1 MTRKTNDVRR
11 TRMIRMAANELK
23 VRNELREGD
32 APRSVAFLFLM
43 AASLAIHSLI
53 FFRVFSRLSR
63 FHLFLLLPAF
73 VGCSSSTSP
82 SSSPR
87 PSVTAGQVGQATAL
101 FDSVVAQLASLPESI
116 ALDLAPPQVL
126 LDSRSSGDGKDVQA
140 TITMPPNAELPIF
153 NLLTVTSGNGRLQ
166 TLRVRPGDI
175 VKYYAQ
181 ADADTQQRLADSL
194 GALWNKP
201 NPTPDEQAIIDQAWA
216 NIDQRTV
223 SYSAIDLVV
232 AQVLSDNTLIIE
244 KGLNGPSTFPMKMEI
259 WRNTD
264 QRMNEISTRLAAYV
278 NRREPP
284 RGWEPTPD
292 EFALT
297 QVVERLNQWLRSRPK
312 SGEWAPPKLLESAP
326 EAVRKLPELQV
337 AALRDG
343 MLQPWEGR
351 LLQEALWLRDISQW
365 ARGTEATPLARA
377 TKLFDWTVRNLALV
391 EPAAA
396 LPRRPWQLLIHGQA
410 TAAGRAWVFAELC
423 RQQRLT
429 PCVIEFP
436 RGDDK
441 PAWLW
446 CGVFIDNQIY
456 LFDPQR
462 GLPLSDD
469 GEASVATLADVV
481 KNPAMLAKNGAE
493 DSPSPITAE
502 TLVARKF
509 YVVGDTLS
517 LSQRAAAL
525 EQRMTGDNAVTLT
538 AAIDTHA
545 EQVAAASDGATVALW
560 PHPWEVTAAQLE
572 LDVAGRKQEV
582 LAILPYTWR
591 PALWKARL
599 LHFRGRKQAVGKNV
613 QDALAE
619 KQDDHQAAQLLYMN
633 PTVRPSDQ
641 KLAAQGSDEKRGIY
655 VSAKRAATYW
665 LGLLQYEEGRYDRSA
680 SWLDNKILA
689 GDAAATYNRERAL
702 EAERKA
708 AAANP

>member
-1 MTRKTNDVRR
+1 MNGEESEIDCSCQAKSRADDHKSKK
-11 TRMIRMAANELK
+11 IRANPLH
-23 VRNELREGD
+23 
-32 APRSVAFLFLM
+32 PRPFFQKSG
-43 AASLAIHSLI
+43 ASPI
-53 FFRVFSRLSR
+53 
-63 FHLFLLLPAF
+63 FLLF
-73 VGCSSSTSP
+73 VIGLAGCSNPNS

-87 PSVTAGQVGQATAL
+87 PSVTAGQVGQASAL
-101 FDSVVAQLASLPESI
+101 LDSVIAQLGSSPESI

-140 TITMPPNAELPIF
+140 TISAPPNAELPIF

-166 TLRVRPGDI
+166 SLRVRPGDI

-201 NPTPDEQAIIDQAWA
+201 NPSPDEQAIIDQAWA

-223 SYSAIDLVV
+223 SYGAIDLVV

-264 QRMNEISTRLAAYV
+264 QRMNDISTRLAAYV

-297 QVVERLNQWLRSRPK
+297 QVVERLNQWLRSRAK
-312 SGEWAPPKLLESAP
+312 SGEWAPAKLLESLP
-326 EAVRKLPELQV
+326 EATRKLPELQI
-337 AALRDG
+337 ATLRDG
-343 MLQPWEGR
+343 MMQPWEGR
-351 LLQEALWLRDISQW
+351 LLQESLWMRDISQW
-365 ARGTEATPLARA
+365 ARGTDATPLARA

-391 EPAAA
+391 EKAEA
-396 LPRRPWQLLIHGQA
+396 LPRRPWQLLVHGQA

-429 PCVIEFP
+429 SCVIELP
-436 RGDDK
+436 LGAGK

-446 CGVFIDNQIY
+446 CGVVIDKQIH
-456 LFDPQR
+456 LFDAQR
-462 GLPLSDD
+462 GLPLSGND
-469 GEASVATLADVV
+469 EVSVATISAVLKD
-481 KNPAMLAKNGAE
+481 PALLAKNDVK
-493 DSPSPITAE
+493 DSTYPITAD
-502 TLVARKF
+502 TIANRKF
-509 YVVGDTLS
+509 YVVGDTLA

-538 AAIDTHA
+538 AAVDTHA
-545 EQVAAASDGATVALW
+545 EQVAAVAGGSTVSLW
-560 PHPWEVTAAQLE
+560 PHPWEITAAQLE
-572 LDVAGRKQEV
+572 LDEAGRKREV

-613 QDALAE
+613 RDALAE
-619 KQDDHQAAQLLYMN
+619 EQDDHHDAQLLYMD
-633 PTVRPSDQ
+633 PTVRPSDA
-641 KLAAQGSDEKRGIY
+641 KLAAQGSDEKRSIY
-655 VSAKRAATYW
+655 IAAKRAATYW

-689 GDAAATYNRERAL
+689 GDAAAEYNRNRAL

-708 AAANP
+708 AAASP

>member
-1 MTRKTNDVRR
+1 MERIKKSSKADNFFERQPTAKRWCCLEK
-11 TRMIRMAANELK
+11 IRAYPPH
-23 VRNELREGD
+23 
-32 APRSVAFLFLM
+32 PRSS
-43 AASLAIHSLI
+43 AAPI
-53 FFRVFSRLSR
+53 FV
-63 FHLFLLLPAF
+63 LLLTAL
-73 VGCSSSTSP
+73 VGCSNSTS
-82 SSSPR
+82 SKSPR
-87 PSVTAGQVGQATAL
+87 PSVTAGQVGQASAL
-101 FDSVVAQLASLPESI
+101 LDSVIAQLGSLPESI

-140 TITMPPNAELPIF
+140 TINMPPNAELPIF
-153 NLLTVTSGNGRLQ
+153 NVLTVTSGNGRLQ

-181 ADADTQQRLADSL
+181 ADADTQQRLSDAL

-297 QVVERLNQWLRSRPK
+297 QVVERLNQWLRSIPRGGRPK
-312 SGEWAPPKLLESAP
+312 AGEWAPPKLLASAP
-326 EAVRKLPELQV
+326 ETVRKLPELQV
-337 AALRDG
+337 ATLRDG

-351 LLQEALWLRDISQW
+351 LLQESLWMRDISQW

-396 LPRRPWQLLIHGQA
+396 LPRRPWQLLIHGQS

-429 PCVIEFP
+429 PCVIEIP
-436 RGDDK
+436 LGEGK

-446 CGVFIDNQIY
+446 CGVVIDKQIHLY
-456 LFDPQR
+456 DPQL
-462 GLPLSDD
+462 GLPLSGDAAP
-469 GEASVATLADVV
+469 EAPVSEKLGYVATLADVV
-481 KNPAMLAKNGAE
+481 KDPALLAKNDVKGFTY
-493 DSPSPITAE
+493 PITAE
-502 TLVARKF
+502 NIEARKF

-545 EQVAAASDGATVALW
+545 EQVAAAAEGATVALW

-572 LDVAGRKQEV
+572 LDDAGRKQEV

-591 PALWKARL
+591 PRS
-599 LHFRGRKQAVGKNV
+599 GK
-613 QDALAE
+613 LGCYTS
-619 KQDDHQAAQLLYMN
+619 AAA
-633 PTVRPSDQ
+633 S
-641 KLAAQGSDEKRGIY
+641 K
-655 VSAKRAATYW
+655 
-665 LGLLQYEEGRYDRSA
+665 RSA
-680 SWLDNKILA
+680 RTCRTHSPKSKTITKPPNCC
-689 GDAAATYNRERAL
+689 T
-702 EAERKA
+702 
-708 AAANP
+708 